1 MIERCSGHGGTF
13 GVLKPTFEVAMK
25 VGKPAARTANTQ
37 GNAHVVSDCPLAAKH
52 LKQGMRALDET
63 ASPSEIAH
71 PVELMA
77 KPTAGGVTMMSAAE
91 RKITRSDLIDL
102 TRYGKERAERRKA
115 MLPVKRLRRV
125 EVGPHATF
133 YFECY
138 DTMWLQVHEMLYIE
152 RGGEEQI
159 ADELRAYNPLIPQ
172 KGELVATVMFEIVDP
187 DQRARILR
195 QLTNIE
201 ETAFLDVS
209 GERIKASFETD
220 VDRTAED
227 GKTSSVHF

>member
-1 MIERCSGHGGTF
+1 
-13 GVLKPTFEVAMK
+13 
-25 VGKPAARTANTQ
+25 
-37 GNAHVVSDCPLAAKH
+37 
-52 LKQGMRALDET
+52 
-63 ASPSEIAH
+63 
-71 PVELMA
+71 
-77 KPTAGGVTMMSAAE
+77 MMSAAE

-115 MLPVKRLRRV
+115 ILPVKRLRRV

-152 RGGEEQI
+152 RGGEDQI

-172 KGELVATVMFEIVDP
+172 KGELVATVMFEIADP

-201 ETAFLDVS
+201 ETAFLDVG

-227 GKTSSVHF
+227 GKTSSVHFLKFNLTPAQVAKFRDGGVPVMLGFTHSNYGHIAVLQAETRAELVKDLG

>member
-1 MIERCSGHGGTF
+1 M
-13 GVLKPTFEVAMK
+13 M
-25 VGKPAARTANTQ
+25 PA
-37 GNAHVVSDCPLAAKH
+37 L
-52 LKQGMRALDET
+52 
-63 ASPSEIAH
+63 
-71 PVELMA
+71 
-77 KPTAGGVTMMSAAE
+77 E
-91 RKITRSDLIDL
+91 RKITRADLIDL

-115 MLPVKRLRRV
+115 LLPIKRLRRV

-138 DTMWLQVHEMLYIE
+138 ETMWQQVHEMLYIE

-172 KGELVATVMFEIVDP
+172 KGELVATVMFEIADP
-187 DQRARILR
+187 DQRAQILR

-201 ETAFLDVS
+201 EKAFLDVG

-227 GKTSSVHF
+227 GKTSSVHFLRFRLTPGQIAKFRDAGVPVMLGFTHTNYGHIAVLQGETRAELVKDLG